1 MKNVLIKN
9 LSTKQSFVEK
19 GIKCSFL
26 FFDRRSLIKIQLQ
39 SIGTAIANS
48 LMFFIHAA
56 AFGYGSVLVE
66 NGEMNPIYVF
76 R

>member
-1 MKNVLIKN
+1 M
-9 LSTKQSFVEK
+9 
-19 GIKCSFL
+19 
-26 FFDRRSLIKIQLQ
+26 
-39 SIGTAIANS
+39 ANS

-56 AFGYGSVLVE
+56 AFGYGAVLVK

>member
-1 MKNVLIKN
+1 MMNYL
-9 LSTKQSFVEK
+9 LMD
-19 GIKCSFL
+19 CFL
-26 FFDRRSLIKIQLQ
+26 FDRQSMVKIQIQ

-56 AFGYGSVLVE
+56 AFSFGGELVRT
-66 NGEMNPIYVF
+66 GEMDGPDVF

>member
-1 MKNVLIKN
+1 MKD
-9 LSTKQSFVEK
+9 F
-19 GIKCSFL
+19 
-26 FFDRRSLIKIQLQ
+26 LQ

-56 AFGYGSVLVE
+56 TFGYGSYLVKYE
-66 NGEMNPIYVF
+66 DMNPIYVF

>member
-1 MKNVLIKN
+1 M
-9 LSTKQSFVEK
+9 
-19 GIKCSFL
+19 
-26 FFDRRSLIKIQLQ
+26 KIQLQ

>member
-1 MKNVLIKN
+1 MIKAQI
-9 LSTKQSFVEK
+9 QSL
-19 GIKCSFL
+19 GAAL
-26 FFDRRSLIKIQLQ
+26 
-39 SIGTAIANS
+39 ANS

-66 NGEMNPIYVF
+66 NKEMEAVLVF

>member
-1 MKNVLIKN
+1 MDFYY
-9 LSTKQSFVEK
+9 SY
-19 GIKCSFL
+19 
-26 FFDRRSLIKIQLQ
+26 RRSLIKIQMQ
-39 SIGTAIANS
+39 AIGTAIANS

-56 AFGYGSVLVE
+56 TFGYGSVLVE

>member
-1 MKNVLIKN
+1 MKKVQFQAL
-9 LSTKQSFVEK
+9 
-19 GIKCSFL
+19 
-26 FFDRRSLIKIQLQ
+26 
-39 SIGTAIANS
+39 GTALANS
-48 LMFFIHAA
+48 LMYFIHAA